1 MTQLPGPPAAR
12 TLLAEQLM
20 LLAFPA
26 EGPLRMGPGSYLSA
40 GLVGAVLTELTIGR
54 CVTVD
59 QQGRSAGRYRV
70 VPLGPG
76 RRRLRDLPGQ
86 RRRQQRHPDHHHGL
100 ERVKP
105 ARGRRQPWVVPSW
118 TALTIR
124 SRTETTR

>member
-59 QQGRSAGRYRV
+59 QQGR
-70 VPLGPG
+70 PG
-76 RRRLRDLPGQ
+76 REIPG
-86 RRRQQRHPDHHHGL
+86 R
-100 ERVKP
+100 P
-105 ARGRRQPWVVPSW
+105 ARARPSPP
-118 TALTIR
+118 
-124 SRTETTR
+124 S

>member
-1 MTQLPGPPAAR
+1 
-12 TLLAEQLM
+12 M

-54 CVTVD
+54 CLTVD
-59 QQGRSAGRYRV
+59 QQGLPARPGDTGSSRSGQERGTRSWTAS
-70 VPLGPG
+70 LTGPG

-86 RRRQQRHPDHHHGL
+86 RRRQQRHNDHHHDL

-124 SRTETTR
+124 SKTETTR